1 MLINEADQTNV
12 HCAII
17 GITVSMLWLSWY
29 TDDGLWTKIYYN
41 TEHKW
46 VLNISA
52 FILNISKCDAIDR
65 PSHSKLYVKSSL

>member
-1 MLINEADQTNV
+1 MSINQADQKNV

-52 FILNISKCDAIDR
+52 LMQYK
-65 PSHSKLYVKSSL
+65 